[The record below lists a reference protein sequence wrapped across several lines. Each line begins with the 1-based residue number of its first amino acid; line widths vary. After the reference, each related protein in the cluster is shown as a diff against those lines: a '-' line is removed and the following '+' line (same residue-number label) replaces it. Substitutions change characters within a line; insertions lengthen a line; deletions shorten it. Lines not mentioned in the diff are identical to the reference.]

1 MESTLSTLVLS
12 HEERHKRLEEF
23 HKGYD
28 ENVLDE
34 NLRKEK
40 SRVIAT
46 LSEYF
51 NREMILA
58 DECLIKG
65 DESGAA
71 VYSHIAKVIDAALKE
86 LEEPEE

>member
-1 MESTLSTLVLS
+1 MVMSS
-12 HEERHKRLEEF
+12 EERKKRLEEF

-40 SRVIAT
+40 IRVITT

-86 LEEPEE
+86 LEELEK

>member
-1 MESTLSTLVLS
+1 MVLS
-12 HEERHKRLEEF
+12 HEERQISKRLEEF

-28 ENVLDE
+28 ENVLDK

-40 SRVIAT
+40 SRVITT

>member
-1 MESTLSTLVLS
+1 MVVSS
-12 HEERHKRLEEF
+12 EERRKRLEDF
-23 HKGYD
+23 HRGYD

-40 SRVIAT
+40 SRVITT

-58 DECLIKG
+58 DECLIRG

-86 LEEPEE
+86 LEELEE